1 MVRLNGEFFASY
13 IRNRFPWH
21 FQTSANPRAMRF
33 LQDGHPSQNSTKA
46 QRALQDVGAL
56 LFRIPIENISNIVSP
71 KLEQDTLRK

>member
-1 MVRLNGEFFASY
+1 
-13 IRNRFPWH
+13 
-21 FQTSANPRAMRF
+21 MRF
-33 LQDGHPSQNSTKA
+33 LQDGDPSQNSTKA